1 MRVAHRFQN
10 ERMQLELSVSD
21 DKLKLFARIVP
32 QKESSN
38 ATIEELRE
46 QLLKVTREDLIDET
60 VIHDII
66 AQLKEGKGCEGRRV
80 AKGESPELG
89 RDGKIVWLVRRFRPG
104 SGVNPDKE
112 LSDFYNLGLFEN
124 IEIGKEVA
132 RVYKPSSGKPGVDVY
147 GKPLTAKAG
156 KAYTPRLDRSIEMR
170 QNEGSADYQ
179 TLVAAVSGYAHE
191 EGDKVTIR
199 DTIVIENNLDYEMGN
214 IDFVGHVRVGGDV
227 QKGFNIKA
235 RGDIEING
243 SVLGENQLSSQA
255 SITIKG
261 FHQGGG
267 NSHVKAGVNYTVTI
281 AYGVVAEVGGI
292 ITIKKEA
299 RDCNLRTTSAVLAQ
313 DATVV
318 GGSIWCVKGFE
329 GRELGNDSGVRTV
342 IELRNE
348 LEVTAEYRA
357 LEEKIKSHE
366 IALAAL
372 ELHIG
377 PYLQNRKRIPLLNA
391 KFRAKISDLIGKYD
405 YVQTSLEK
413 LREAIKK
420 MRESKP
426 AEADSRVNIIGMVNE
441 GVVLNTSTLT
451 HEFKESQKGPVSYKP
466 MDSLEKWVVIEY
478 KQLMRG

>member
-1 MRVAHRFQN
+1 
-10 ERMQLELSVSD
+10 MQLELSVSD

-32 QKESSN
+32 QKES
-38 ATIEELRE
+38 AYAAEEELRE
-46 QLLKVTREDLIDET
+46 QLLKVTQENLIDGT
-60 VIHDII
+60 VIRDII

-80 AKGESPELG
+80 AKGEPPELG

-124 IEIGKEVA
+124 IELGKEVA
-132 RVYKPSSGKPGVDVY
+132 RVYKPTGGTPGVDVF
-147 GKPLTAKAG
+147 GKVLPSKAG
-156 KAYTPRLDRSIEMR
+156 KAYTPRLDRSIEIK
-170 QNEGSADYQ
+170 QQETSPEYQ

-191 EGDKVTIR
+191 EGERVTIR
-199 DTIVIENNLDYEMGN
+199 DTLVIESNLDYEMGN
-214 IDFVGHVRVGGDV
+214 IDFVGNVRIGGDV

-235 RGDIEING
+235 RGDIEVHG
-243 SVLGENQLSSQA
+243 SVLGENQLTSEA
-255 SITIKG
+255 SITVKG
-261 FHQGGG
+261 FHMGGG
-267 NSHVKAGVNYTVTI
+267 GAHVRAGINYTVGI
-281 AYGVVAEVGGI
+281 AHGVVAEVGGI

-299 RDCNLRTTSAVLAQ
+299 RDCNLRTTSAVFAPE
-313 DATVV
+313 ATIM
-318 GGSIWCVKGFE
+318 GGAIWCVKGFE
-329 GRELGNDSGVRTV
+329 GRELGNAMGVRTV

-357 LEEKIKSHE
+357 VEEKIKSHE

-377 PYLQNRKRIPLLNA
+377 PYLQNRKRIPLLNT

-405 YVQTSLEK
+405 YVQASLDK
-413 LREAIKK
+413 LRDAIKK
-420 MRESKP
+420 MKESKP
-426 AEADSRVNIIGMVNE
+426 AEADSRVNVVTMIHE

-466 MDSLEKWVVIEY
+466 MESLEKWVVVNY
-478 KQLMRG
+478 QPLMRG